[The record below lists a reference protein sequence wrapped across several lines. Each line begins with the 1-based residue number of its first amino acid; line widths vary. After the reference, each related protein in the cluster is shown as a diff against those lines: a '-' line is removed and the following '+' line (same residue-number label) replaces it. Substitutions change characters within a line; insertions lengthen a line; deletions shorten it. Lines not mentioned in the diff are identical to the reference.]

1 MTCPVCGG
9 ANPHEAQF
17 CSSCGV
23 PIGSQE
29 EPGATEDIA
38 GKIVVRS
45 IPGLFRETFR
55 VYASGFQNLLFIAA
69 IPQVLLIPL
78 EFFPDSRPL
87 TITVLMIGISLVL
100 SVLANGA
107 MVCAVSQQYLG
118 RPIKVRDCYGRAWA
132 RVLSLVLSTAAFS
145 LAIVG
150 AIAPGYVLSAT
161 TAIPLATVGAFSQI
175 IGLPLAIYLAVNWFF
190 FSECI
195 ILERKGPLTS
205 LWHSRE
211 LVRGNY
217 WRVLLI
223 GALFAIISIVWMVAA
238 FAVSLIFGAASA
250 VLANLVL
257 YPMIAVFMPIM
268 LVGEPLVY
276 YDLRARKEGYSIENL
291 VQEMGDA

>member
-69 IPQVLLIPL
+69 IPQVPLIPL

-118 RPIKVRDCYGRAWA
+118 RPIKARECYGRAWA

-161 TAIPLATVGAFSQI
+161 TTIPLATVGAFAQI

-211 LVRGNY
+211 LVRGNF

-223 GALFAIISIVWMVAA
+223 GSIFTVILIIWSYVAVE
-238 FAVSLIFGAASA
+238 VSLLFETASP
-250 VLANLVL
+250 VLADLVL
-257 YPMIAVFMPIM
+257 HAIMTVLTPIVS
-268 LVGEPLVY
+268 VGVTLVY
-276 YDLRARKEGYSIENL
+276 YDLRVRKDGYSIDNL
-291 VQEMGDA
+291 AQDMR